1 MAPSWHCGDP
11 FLKKLYTERWRMEGN
26 LEIYPDLPGMLWFT
40 SLAHCLS
47 RKPHPSFHIWNSFLL
62 GWFPM
67 LFQVKKA
74 TPNAPQAFPW
84 ARTLKAGQ
92 PRSAAIAEQ
101 IEALAALAEDLSL
114 VSSARVV
121 GCSEPSVTPISGD
134 PQPPLLTTPIPGT
147 QWWSHT
153 SRKNPYTLDFF

>member
-114 VSSARVV
+114 VPSIPILTVHIHCNPSSRCLPWLSTRIW
-121 GCSEPSVTPISGD
+121 GMYMHSVHIH
-134 PQPPLLTTPIPGT
+134 IK
-147 QWWSHT
+147 HNC
-153 SRKNPYTLDFF
+153 K